1 MSPMTSNHF
10 EQSALK
16 PIDTVRYVLPSAVS
30 FLRVLL
36 AIFLI
41 AEIDKLPTG
50 MLFTAFIGVPI
61 IFTLDA
67 VDGILARRLNSQTLL
82 GSFID
87 IAADRLVEF
96 LFLQYFIRVGLIPLW
111 FVLVFYGR
119 IVLTDACR
127 VCAFRMERVPA
138 TGILLPRRWRFL
150 VLSKLSRS
158 AYASLKGVLFS
169 VLLLTMYQGRMSLSI
184 LDFGILL
191 SVLFFSLL
199 RAVPILVTYLPR
211 TRYIITM
218 RLKGKR
224 GPEVSDHATRTT
236 KVASWM
242 QLASDFCLATVLV
255 TLALLH

>member
-1 MSPMTSNHF
+1 MISNHS
-10 EQSALK
+10 EQSTSK
-16 PIDTVRYVLPSAVS
+16 PTGIIRYILPSAVS

-41 AEIDKLPTG
+41 VEIDKFPAG
-50 MLFTAFIGVPI
+50 MLFAAFVGVPI

-96 LFLQYFIRVGLIPLW
+96 LFLQYFIRAGLIPLW

-127 VCAFRMERVPA
+127 MCAFRMERVPA
-138 TGILLPRRWRFL
+138 TGIILPRRWRFL

-169 VLLLTMYQGRMSLSI
+169 VLLLTMYQGGASLSI

-199 RAVPILVTYLPR
+199 RAIPILVTYLPR
-211 TRYIITM
+211 MRYILTM
-218 RLKGKR
+218 RLKGESS
-224 GPEVSDHATRTT
+224 PEVSEDATRTT

-242 QLASDFCLATVLV
+242 QLASDVCLATVLV
-255 TLALLH
+255 ALALLH

>member
-1 MSPMTSNHF
+1 MTSNHS

-16 PIDTVRYVLPSAVS
+16 PTDTIRYVLPSSVS

-41 AEIDKLPTG
+41 AEIDKFPAG
-50 MLFTAFIGVPI
+50 MLFAAFIGVPL

-67 VDGILARRLNSQTLL
+67 VDGIVARRLNSQTLL

-127 VCAFRMERVPA
+127 ACAFRMERVPA

-169 VLLLTMYQGRMSLSI
+169 VLLITMYQGRMSLST

-211 TRYIITM
+211 TRYMITM
-218 RLKGKR
+218 RLKGKS
-224 GPEVSDHATRTT
+224 GPEVNDHATRTT
-236 KVASWM
+236 KVTSWM
-242 QLASDFCLATVLV
+242 QLVSDVCLATVLV
-255 TLALLH
+255 TLALLR